1 MSRLYSPKA
10 WLLSLAGACV
20 LAGWPVKE
28 ARAAVTCTATMT
40 GVDFGSVDLVA
51 GVGLSASGTLNYTCT
66 NDATALTY
74 VRVCFNI
81 GDGNE
86 SLGFFNPRRM
96 TSAGN
101 VLQFQIYHTSGSTI
115 WGSNGNTVVPNPFIA
130 NLAIPRRSGGNNGSI
145 SGSTA
150 MQGVIPSGQTA
161 VPPGSYQDFFSAAG
175 GHTSIS
181 WTTSTTS
188 PPSSST
194 NNCSGTTS
202 GSFPFTVRA
211 AVIKSCTVTA
221 GAASNIQLGAAGGVD
236 ATATNIMGNNTIGV
250 TCSSGTP
257 YFIGLRPSNNNSA
270 GLGRMVALNIPPVT
284 GNTDTI
290 PYQLRSAAGMTGQIW
305 GNTATATAVG
315 NGVARTGTGANQN
328 VTVYATTPNAN
339 FTPDSYA
346 DTVTVIVNY

>member
-51 GVGLSASGTLNYTCT
+51 GIGLSASGTLNYTCT

-130 NLAIPRRSGGNNGSI
+130 NLAIPRRSGGNNGSL

-150 MQGVIPSGQTA
+150 MQGVIPSGQA
-161 VPPGSYQDFFSAAG
+161 AAPPGSYQDFFSAAG

-181 WTTSTTS
+181 WTTSTAS
-188 PPSSST
+188 APT
-194 NNCSGTTS
+194 NCNGTTS
-202 GSFPFTVRA
+202 GSFPFTVKA

-221 GAASNIQLGAAGGVD
+221 GAGSNIQLGAAGGVS

-250 TCSSGTP
+250 RCSGNTP
-257 YFIGLRPSNNNSA
+257 YFIGLRPSNGNAA
-270 GLGRMVALNIPPVT
+270 GAGVMAAQNIAPVT
-284 GNTDTI
+284 GNTDSI
-290 PYQLRSAAGMTGQIW
+290 PYQLRSTAGMAGTIW

-315 NGVARTGTGANQN
+315 NGVAGSGTGANQS

-346 DTVTVIVNY
+346 DTVTVNVQY